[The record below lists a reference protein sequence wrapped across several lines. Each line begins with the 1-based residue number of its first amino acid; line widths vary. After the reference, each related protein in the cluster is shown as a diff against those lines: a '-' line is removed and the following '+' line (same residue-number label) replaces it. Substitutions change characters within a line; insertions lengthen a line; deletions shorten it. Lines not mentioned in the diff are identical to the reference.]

1 MKVVGEGQN
10 VVKKVLN
17 PLLELVDTR
26 WRSVKDGEETRIS
39 LLRGVKGEACGNFAE
54 EDLSNGYGKS
64 IPDVD
69 DEEEIVLR
77 GEATLEYDVGK
88 GPLKPVKY
96 VEVDPAK
103 HLLHVI
109 VSVVALVTE

>member
-1 MKVVGEGQN
+1 M
-10 VVKKVLN
+10 
-17 PLLELVDTR
+17 
-26 WRSVKDGEETRIS
+26 
-39 LLRGVKGEACGNFAE
+39 KGEVCGNFAE
-54 EDLSNGYGKS
+54 EDLSNGYEKS
-64 IPDVD
+64 IPDVG

-77 GEATLEYDVGK
+77 GEAKLEYDVEK
-88 GPLKPVKY
+88 EPLKSVKY